1 MKKLLILAL
10 AATAGLCLAR
20 TTSVD
25 PTIER
30 LRQDAQRRKARF
42 EVLKRTQTVHEPGRT
57 NLNVRAMRAS
67 LAQKI
72 AEARLGWTN
81 AVLRIERVSAA
92 LDERRA
98 EYVQK
103 RDSSTLP
110 TTKAL
115 YQAFIDAIDRI
126 KEKLDDRGDK

>member
-42 EVLKRTQTVHEPGRT
+42 EVLKRTQTVYEPGRT

-126 KEKLDDRGDK
+126 KEKCRQQG

>member
-10 AATAGLCLAR
+10 AAAAGLCLAR

-30 LRQDAQRRKARF
+30 LRQDAKRRKARF
-42 EVLKRTQTVHEPGRT
+42 EVLKRTQTAYEPGRT
-57 NLNVRAMRAS
+57 NMNVRAMRAS

-72 AEARLGWTN
+72 AEARQGWTN
-81 AVLRIERVSAA
+81 AALRVERATAA

-103 RDSSTLP
+103 RDAATLP
-110 TTKAL
+110 TTKAI

-126 KEKLDDRGDK
+126 KAMINGEGN

>member
-42 EVLKRTQTVHEPGRT
+42 EVLKRTQTVYEPGRT

-103 RDSSTLP
+103 RDAAAMP

-115 YQAFIDAIDRI
+115 YQAFIVAIDRI
-126 KEKLDDRGDK
+126 KEKFDDRGGK

>member
-10 AATAGLCLAR
+10 AATAGLCPAR

-25 PTIER
+25 PTIEG
-30 LRQDAQRRKARF
+30 LRRDAQRRKARF
-42 EVLKRTQTVHEPGRT
+42 EVLKRTQTVYEPGRT

-81 AVLRIERVSAA
+81 AVLRIERASAA

-103 RDSSTLP
+103 RDAAPMP

-115 YQAFIDAIDRI
+115 YQAFIDVIDRI
-126 KEKLDDRGDK
+126 REKFDERDDN

>member
-25 PTIER
+25 PTIEG
-30 LRQDAQRRKARF
+30 LRRDAQRRKARF
-42 EVLKRTQTVHEPGRT
+42 EVLKRTQTVYEPGRT

-81 AVLRIERVSAA
+81 AVLRIERASAA

-103 RDSSTLP
+103 RDAAPMP

-126 KEKLDDRGDK
+126 KEKFDERGDK

>member
-42 EVLKRTQTVHEPGRT
+42 EVLKRTQTAYEPGRT
-57 NLNVRAMRAS
+57 NMNVRAMRAS

-115 YQAFIDAIDRI
+115 CQAFIDAIDRI

>member
-20 TTSVD
+20 TTSD

-42 EVLKRTQTVHEPGRT
+42 EVLKRTQTVYEPGRT

-92 LDERRA
+92 LDDRRA

-103 RDSSTLP
+103 RDAATLP

-126 KEKLDDRGDK
+126 REKFDERDDN